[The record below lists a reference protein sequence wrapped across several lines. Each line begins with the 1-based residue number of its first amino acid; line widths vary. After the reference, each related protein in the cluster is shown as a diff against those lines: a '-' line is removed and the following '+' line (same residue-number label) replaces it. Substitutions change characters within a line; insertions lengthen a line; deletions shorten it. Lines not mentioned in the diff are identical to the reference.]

1 MYFAACLLTAIKHI
15 RKQQWWWILHWAF
28 TSLKSAYR
36 RCYYKLQ
43 MSYLSHEISFL
54 PHSQQLVRRPHSVSR
69 YLWGALPVG
78 VTQVWCCSC
87 SFLYWSTNS
96 HSQSPSS
103 LQSPAHPEPKH
114 RRNLSLLRGG
124 WSEPSRCPGVS
135 LRCLAVVW
143 RELRGEEAAR

>member
-1 MYFAACLLTAIKHI
+1 MDITLGFYLI
-15 RKQQWWWILHWAF
+15 
-28 TSLKSAYR
+28 KSAYR

-124 WSEPSRCPGVS
+124 EASRVGVPV
-135 LRCLAVVW
+135 LACGVW
-143 RELRGEEAAR
+143 PLCGASWEARRLHVRTERPRARFFLELVLARSS